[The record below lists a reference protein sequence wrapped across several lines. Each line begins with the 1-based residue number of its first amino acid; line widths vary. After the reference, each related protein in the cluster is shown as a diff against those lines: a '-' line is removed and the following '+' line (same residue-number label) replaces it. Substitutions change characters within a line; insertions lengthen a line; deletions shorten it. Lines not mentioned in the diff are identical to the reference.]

1 MGSSGCA
8 QCLSWGFVDSRCG
21 WVQRGEVAD
30 LFHLDFVDF
39 GRGWAQRGI
48 FRNCSPGL
56 LLILNVVGHRR
67 TFTRNNSL
75 SARKFLE
82 KKSRKTLQCPTAFNS
97 SKNQGEEIK
106 KNPYSAQQPSNHRKT
121 EGKKLRMP
129 RTVPSGGIRI
139 HDASPRNAVQ
149 YKGTVSQEK
158 NSLSLS

>member
-1 MGSSGCA
+1 M
-8 QCLSWGFVDSRCG
+8 
-21 WVQRGEVAD
+21 
-30 LFHLDFVDF
+30 FHLDFVDF

-67 TFTRNNSL
+67 AFTRNNSL

-82 KKSRKTLQCPTAFNS
+82 KRSRKTLQCPTAFNS

-129 RTVPSGGIRI
+129 RTVPSG
-139 HDASPRNAVQ
+139 
-149 YKGTVSQEK
+149 E
-158 NSLSLS
+158 